1 MKGRLALAE
10 AECLPFADGT
20 FDACYSIGGFTYYAD
35 HAAALAEMRRIT
47 RDDGTVVV
55 ADEFPGMHRAGI
67 GHLIGKPAIDKLW
80 LRLLGLDSDFIDMVF
95 EYDADLCTL
104 ATEVWPEAER
114 LPIWHHLG
122 YCLVHRGLERAK
134 HAARSS

>member
-1 MKGRLALAE
+1 MPETWLVYGVDISRDPARRLPGRHPRMKGRLALAE

-55 ADEFPGMHRAGI
+55 ADEFPGMHRAG
-67 GHLIGKPAIDKLW
+67 
-80 LRLLGLDSDFIDMVF
+80 S
-95 EYDADLCTL
+95 
-104 ATEVWPEAER
+104 AT
-114 LPIWHHLG
+114 
-122 YCLVHRGLERAK
+122 
-134 HAARSS
+134 